1 MIPVYEAVFKEGETQ
16 GIYALSVVENPAM
29 EDLWVALSEQPQ
41 QIEFAKVDEDK
52 RLLLGA
58 ALIPNKKIYRNID
71 GNEFYITF
79 SEATIEKLAHEFFKN
94 QANNNSSLEHE
105 VKLEGMSVV
114 EGWIVEDPDN
124 DKSNAYG
131 KKYEKGTWV
140 TMMKVDNDE
149 MWEKVK
155 SEEIKGFSIDAVLGL
170 TKLNLKSEIEM
181 TNEVKDSIVNDVL
194 NGVKTFFSNKEEK
207 ETVELTEEVKAEEV
221 VLAEEE
227 VLEEE
232 VVKAEET
239 EYATKEEF
247 AELKAMVDE
256 MKSMLEPKAEEE
268 EEEEILMAKDAEI
281 ETLKTELAKTP
292 EAETVSVTPEVASKK
307 AEVKMNS
314 YNKNS
319 IKSNVFQSLANS
331 VW

>member
-268 EEEEILMAKDAEI
+268 EEEILMAKDAEI

>member
-16 GIYALSVVENPAM
+16 GVYALSVVENPAM
-29 EDLWVALSEQPQ
+29 EDLWIALSEQPQ
-41 QIEFAKVDEDK
+41 QIEFAKVDDEK

-79 SEATIEKLAHEFFKN
+79 SEQTIEKLAHEFFKN

-114 EGWIVEDPDN
+114 EGWIVEDPKN

-131 KKYEKGTWV
+131 KEYEKGTWV
-140 TMMKVDNDE
+140 TMMKVDNNE
-149 MWEKVK
+149 VWEKVK
-155 SEEIKGFSIDAVLGL
+155 SGDIKGFSIDAVLGL
-170 TKLNLKSEIEM
+170 TKLNLKSEIKM

-194 NGVKTFFSNKEEK
+194 NGVKTFFSNKDE
-207 ETVELTEEVKAEEV
+207 KAEESV
-221 VLAEEE
+221 VAEEVTLAEEE
-227 VLEEE
+227 EVVEETKEE
-232 VVKAEET
+232 V
-239 EYATKEEF
+239 YATKEELT
-247 AELKAMVDE
+247 ELKTMVE
-256 MKSMLEPKAEEE
+256 EIKAMLEPKEE
-268 EEEEILMAKDAEI
+268 EEEEILMAKDSVLAEKEKEI
-281 ETLKTELAKTP
+281 ETLKAELSKTP
-292 EAETVSVTPEVASKK
+292 EAESVKVTPEVKK
-307 AEVKMNS
+307 DHADVKMKS

-319 IKSNVFQSLANS
+319 IKTNVFQALANN

>member
-256 MKSMLEPKAEEE
+256 MKSMLEPKAEK